1 MAVSQVMAD
10 VNVVGRRRNRLGD
23 VYKNQDR
30 QREREESTLNTQHIF
45 LFF

>member
-1 MAVSQVMAD
+1 MSQVMAD
-10 VNVVGRRRNRLGD
+10 VDVVGGRRNRLGD
-23 VYKNQDR
+23 VYTNQDR